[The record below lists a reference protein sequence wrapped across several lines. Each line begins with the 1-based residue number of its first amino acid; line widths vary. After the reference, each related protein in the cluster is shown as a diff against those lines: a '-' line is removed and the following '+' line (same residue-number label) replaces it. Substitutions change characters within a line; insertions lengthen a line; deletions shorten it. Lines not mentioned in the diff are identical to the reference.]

1 MLNRSSKN
9 GHSYLLPDLRV
20 KAFIF
25 SLLSMMLAVG
35 LWYMTFIILRLLF
48 SCPVMSD
55 YFQPHGLKH
64 ARLPCSSPEVCP
76 RSCPLHQWCSP
87 AISSSD
93 ALFFFCP
100 QSFPASESFPMLTP
114 GKQNTGA
121 TASASVLPIS
131 TQGWFPLRLT
141 GLNPIKKWEK
151 DLNRHF
157 SKEDIQMANK
167 HMKRFS
173 TSLIIREMQIKNY
186 SEISPHTS
194 QNGHHQKVYKQ

>member
-1 MLNRSSKN
+1 
-9 GHSYLLPDLRV
+9 
-20 KAFIF
+20 
-25 SLLSMMLAVG
+25 
-35 LWYMTFIILRLLF
+35 
-48 SCPVMSD
+48 
-55 YFQPHGLKH
+55 
-64 ARLPCSSPEVCP
+64 
-76 RSCPLHQWCSP
+76 
-87 AISSSD
+87 
-93 ALFFFCP
+93 
-100 QSFPASESFPMLTP
+100 MLTS
-114 GKQNTGA
+114 GEQNTGA

-131 TQGWFPLRLT
+131 TQDWFPLRLT

-186 SEISPHTS
+186 REISPHTS